1 MGPKAMVL
9 KVSHICNHKRKE
21 SFVLSLVFGLLCLIL
36 LTGHCEAGSGS
47 SSSNSSISIGS
58 SKRDRLVF
66 FCTLQHTYMTWI
78 NLSFSYLI
86 LAWLVRFAHHH
97 VETVNA
103 KGKQGI
109 VFAIKDGQGNIVHF
123 VEEKSGTIY
132 DTSKLLD
139 FCTQWL
145 SFVTNLFSLG

>member
-9 KVSHICNHKRKE
+9 KVSHLCNHKRKE

-66 FCTLQHTYMTWI
+66 FLESPDPVQ
-78 NLSFSYLI
+78 S
-86 LAWLVRFAHHH
+86 
-97 VETVNA
+97 
-103 KGKQGI
+103 
-109 VFAIKDGQGNIVHF
+109 
-123 VEEKSGTIY
+123 
-132 DTSKLLD
+132 LLD
-139 FCTQWL
+139 EM
-145 SFVTNLFSLG
+145 SLNGLNSGSGF

>member
-1 MGPKAMVL
+1 MGPKALVL
-9 KVSHICNHKRKE
+9 KVSHLCNHKRKE
-21 SFVLSLVFGLLCLIL
+21 SFVLSSVFGLLCLIL
-36 LTGHCEAGSGS
+36 LTGYCEAGSGS
-47 SSSNSSISIGS
+47 GSSNSSISIGS
-58 SKRDRLVF
+58 SKRDRSVIF
-66 FCTLQHTYMTWI
+66 RTIFHTTWI

-109 VFAIKDGQGNIVHF
+109 ASATKDGQGNIVHF

-132 DTSKLLD
+132 DASKLLD

-145 SFVTNLFSLG
+145 SFSRIPLG

>member
-9 KVSHICNHKRKE
+9 KVSHLCNHKRKE

-47 SSSNSSISIGS
+47 SLSNSSISIGS

-66 FCTLQHTYMTWI
+66 FVQYVQHTYKTWI

-109 VFAIKDGQGNIVHF
+109 ASATKDGQGNIVHF

-132 DTSKLLD
+132 DASKLLD

-145 SFVTNLFSLG
+145 SFSRIPLG